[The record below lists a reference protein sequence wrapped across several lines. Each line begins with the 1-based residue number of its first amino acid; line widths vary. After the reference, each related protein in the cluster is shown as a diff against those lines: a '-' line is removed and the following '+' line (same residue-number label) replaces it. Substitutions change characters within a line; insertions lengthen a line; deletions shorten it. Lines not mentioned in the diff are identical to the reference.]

1 MILCL
6 VIFFFLQIVDPFGLK
21 KRLQK
26 EADIA
31 PEVVEENRDVPKLHP
46 TGHPRQFYTLGSVAE
61 NSNDCLL
68 VTLDSRGASVRRV
81 ELVQRDAK
89 GRFLTREVENKS
101 GYLGYLELLPD
112 GTEGALIQAVPAGS
126 PFAQA
131 AALGN
136 APLPVIAGDRLIS
149 MDDQPILSDE
159 HLQQFLNDTRAGQ
172 QVTVKLARLKPNAT
186 ATAPLSVELVTEP
199 TQVPVPTTE
208 STATQDN
215 KAGEPAGD
223 AATQAG
229 TETPSTETPSA
240 ATPEILTDTRM
251 WEEYSATITLMDR
264 PKQMMGP
271 EYRQVDGSEASYPGT
286 FEFSLQD
293 AKVTGEWQELDL
305 AMQQGNWEGRQ
316 YTDATGRPC
325 VEFTYRLPKDV
336 YQRLLRT
343 SKNLTESVV
352 ENAEVVAE
360 VDPAND
366 PAGAIV
372 VVKRFRLPVVAPEE
386 RNNPAVAG
394 YHIEMEVELY
404 NETEKPLEV
413 AYRLGGPVAT
423 SIEGWWYQIKLHGGF
438 WKIGYSAGA
447 RDIVTGSTERP
458 YNFFGR
464 AEIDSEVKKNG
475 TFTVFPRNG
484 TIEERTVRYAA
495 VDTLYFASAMLPQ
508 PKPVAGADPATVT
521 DYVCYSG
528 FAGPVGKIYPGR
540 DAMKQDLSFRVYNTV
555 SLPAAEK
562 NQAENAAAL
571 PDYQQSFHL
580 FAGPKRPELLA
591 TYKLDDTV
599 SFGWFGMFSL
609 PLLWLLHLF
618 YYIVGNYAI
627 AIILLTVVVRL
638 LMMPISRKAV
648 INAQMMQALAPEMKK
663 IKEKYPDN
671 LEKQG
676 LANRELFR
684 RFKYNPFSG
693 CLIVFLQ
700 LPIFIGL
707 YRGLSVDFELRDQPL
722 IPGMNWC
729 SNMAGPDQLWNWS
742 NYLPG
747 FIASETGW
755 LGPYFNVLPL
765 VTIVLFIL
773 QQKIFMPPPTDEQQA
788 MMQKMMSYMMIF
800 MGFLFFKVPAGL
812 CIYFITSSIWG
823 LIERAVIPKPQ
834 LSQEILDSIN
844 RDGDLPPT
852 MAAKPAAAEGKTQ
865 LDEKSRQ
872 ELRDRDKERQ
882 KRLKDKR
889 KD

>member
-6 VIFFFLQIVDPFGLK
+6 VIFFFLQLVDPFGLK
-21 KRLQK
+21 KPPQK
-26 EADIA
+26 DAHVA
-31 PEVVEENRDVPKLHP
+31 PEVAAEDPDVPKLHP
-46 TGHPRQFYTLGSVAE
+46 TGQPRQFYTLGSVAE
-61 NSNDCLL
+61 DSNDCLL
-68 VTLDSRGASVRRV
+68 VTLDNRGASVRRV

-89 GRFLTREVENKS
+89 GQFLTKEVENKS
-101 GYLGYLELLPD
+101 GYLGFLELQSD
-112 GTEGALIQAVPAGS
+112 GTEGALIQAIPAGS

-131 AALGN
+131 VAIGN
-136 APLPVIAGDRLIS
+136 APLPVLVGDRLIS
-149 MDDQPILSDE
+149 LNDQPILSDDQ
-159 HLQQFLNDTRAGQ
+159 LQQFLKETRAGQ
-172 QVTVKLARLKPNAT
+172 QITAKLARLKPAT
-186 ATAPLSVELVTEP
+186 AAEDQLV
-199 TQVPVPTTE
+199 
-208 STATQDN
+208 
-215 KAGEPAGD
+215 
-223 AATQAG
+223 
-229 TETPSTETPSA
+229 
-240 ATPEILTDTRM
+240 DTRT
-251 WEEYSATITLMDR
+251 WEEYNATITVMAR

-271 EYRQVDGSEASYPGT
+271 EYREMDGSEASYPGT

-293 AKVTGEWQELDL
+293 AKVTGNWQELDL
-305 AMQQGNWEGRQ
+305 AMQHGNWQGRQ
-316 YTDATGRPC
+316 YVDPAGRQC
-325 VEFTYRLPKDV
+325 VEFTYRLPKVV
-336 YQRLLRT
+336 YQRLIKT
-343 SKNLTESVV
+343 SKNLTDSMAEDVEAVV
-352 ENAEVVAE
+352 PVDVAD
-360 VDPAND
+360 DPD
-366 PAGAIV
+366 GAIV
-372 VVKRFRLPVVAPEE
+372 VVKRFRLPVVAPED
-386 RNNPAVAG
+386 RNNPAAKG

-404 NETEKPLEV
+404 NETEQPLEV

-447 RDIVTGSTERP
+447 RDVVTSSAARP

-464 AEIDSEVKKNG
+464 AEIDSDVKKSG
-475 TFTVFPRNG
+475 AFAIFPRDG
-484 TIEERTVRYAA
+484 TPEERTVRFAA

-508 PKPVAGADPATVT
+508 SKAAVGGDPSTAT

-528 FAGPVGKIYPGR
+528 FAGPVGRLHPGR
-540 DAMKQDLSFRVYNTV
+540 DAMKQDLSFRVYNVV
-555 SLPAAEK
+555 SLPAAAQAE
-562 NQAENAAAL
+562 AENAAA
-571 PDYQQSFHL
+571 PSPGYQQSFHL
-580 FAGPKRPELLA
+580 FAGPKRLELLA

-663 IKEKYPDN
+663 IKEKYPEN

-676 LANRELFR
+676 LAQRELFR

-722 IPGMNWC
+722 IPGMSWC

-742 NYLPG
+742 NYLPS

-755 LGPYFNVLPL
+755 LGPYFNVLPI

-823 LIERAVIPKPQ
+823 LIERAIIPKPQ

-844 RDGDLPPT
+844 RDGDAPS
-852 MAAKPAAAEGKTQ
+852 AVSAKPLAADGKTQ

-872 ELRDRDKERQ
+872 ELRDREKERQ

>member
-6 VIFFFLQIVDPFGLK
+6 VIFFFLQLVDPFGFK

-26 EADIA
+26 DANVPA
-31 PEVVEENRDVPKLHP
+31 PVVDEDKDVPKLHP
-46 TGHPRQFYTLGSVAE
+46 TGHPRQFFTLGSVATD
-61 NSNDCLL
+61 SNDCLL
-68 VTLDSRGASVRRV
+68 VTLDSRGAGVRRV
-81 ELVQRDAK
+81 ELIQRDAK

-101 GYLGYLELLPD
+101 GYLGYLELQSD
-112 GTEGALIQAVPAGS
+112 GTEGALIQAVPPGS

-131 AALGN
+131 VAVGA
-136 APLPVIAGDRLIS
+136 APLPVVAGDRLIS
-149 MDDQPILSDE
+149 LNDVPILSDD
-159 HLQQFLNDTRAGQ
+159 HLQEFLRETRAGQ
-172 QVTVKLARLKPNAT
+172 EITAKLARGT
-186 ATAPLSVELVTEP
+186 ATA
-199 TQVPVPTTE
+199 
-208 STATQDN
+208 
-215 KAGEPAGD
+215 D
-223 AATQAG
+223 AERT
-229 TETPSTETPSA
+229 
-240 ATPEILTDTRM
+240 

-264 PKQMMGP
+264 PKQMLGP
-271 EYRQVDGSEASYPGT
+271 EYRQTDGGEASYPGT

-305 AMQQGNWEGRQ
+305 AMQHGNWAGRQ
-316 YTDATGRPC
+316 YVDPTGRPC
-325 VEFTYRLPKDV
+325 VEFTYAVPKAV
-336 YQRLLRT
+336 YQRLLKT
-343 SKNLTESVV
+343 SKNLT
-352 ENAEVVAE
+352 AMIAPE
-360 VDPAND
+360 VDAEAVDAED
-366 PAGAIV
+366 PQSDLDGAV
-372 VVKRFRLPVVAPEE
+372 TVVKRFRLPVVTADQ
-386 RNNPAVAG
+386 RHNPAAAG
-394 YHIEMEVELY
+394 YHIEMEVELF
-404 NETEKPLEV
+404 NQTEQPLEV

-447 RDIVTGSTERP
+447 RDVITSSPARP

-464 AEIDSEVKKNG
+464 AEIDADVKKNG
-475 TFTVFPRNG
+475 VFTIFPRDG
-484 TIEERTVRYAA
+484 TPEERTVRYAA

-508 PKPVAGADPATVT
+508 PKTSESDPATSQ

-528 FAGPVGKIYPGR
+528 FAGPVGQATSGR

-555 SLPAAEK
+555 SLPVADPLPAAAEPA
-562 NQAENAAAL
+562 AENAAS
-571 PDYQQSFHL
+571 PKPGYQQSFHL

-618 YYIVGNYAI
+618 YYVVGSYAI

-663 IKEKYPDN
+663 IKEKYPEN

-676 LANRELFR
+676 LAQRELFR

-722 IPGMNWC
+722 IPGMSWC
-729 SNMAGPDQLWNWS
+729 SNLAGPDQMWNWS

-788 MMQKMMSYMMIF
+788 IMQKMMSYMMIF

-834 LSQEILDSIN
+834 LSQEILDSIS
-844 RDGDLPPT
+844 RDSDSLT
-852 MAAKPAAAEGKTQ
+852 AVVAKPLAADGKTQ

-889 KD
+889 KE

>member
-6 VIFFFLQIVDPFGLK
+6 VIFFFLQLVDPFGFK

-26 EADIA
+26 EANVA
-31 PEVVEENRDVPKLHP
+31 PEVVAEDPDVPKLHP
-46 TGHPRQFYTLGSVAE
+46 TGHPRQFFTLGSVAE
-61 NSNDCLL
+61 DSNDCLL

-89 GRFLTREVENKS
+89 GQFLTREVENKS
-101 GYLGYLELLPD
+101 GYLGYLELQSD
-112 GTEGALIQAVPAGS
+112 GTEGALIQAIPAGS

-131 AALGN
+131 VAIGN
-136 APLPVIAGDRLIS
+136 APLPVLVGDRLIS
-149 MDDQPILSDE
+149 LNDQPILNDDQ
-159 HLQQFLNDTRAGQ
+159 LQQFLKETRAGQ
-172 QVTVKLARLKPNAT
+172 QVTAKLARPKPAAAEDQNAPVADPPQDPPSADAT
-186 ATAPLSVELVTEP
+186 AVNADEVAP
-199 TQVPVPTTE
+199 
-208 STATQDN
+208 
-215 KAGEPAGD
+215 
-223 AATQAG
+223 
-229 TETPSTETPSA
+229 TETTTADEA
-240 ATPEILTDTRM
+240 ANKSLVDTRT
-251 WEEYSATITLMDR
+251 WEEYSATITLMAR

-271 EYRQVDGSEASYPGT
+271 EYREMDGTEASYPGT

-305 AMQQGNWEGRQ
+305 AMQHGNWLGRQ
-316 YTDATGRPC
+316 YVDPAGRQC
-325 VEFTYRLPKDV
+325 VEFTYRLPKAV
-336 YQRLLRT
+336 YQRLIKT
-343 SKNLTESVV
+343 SKNLTDSMAAD
-352 ENAEVVAE
+352 AEAIVP
-360 VDPAND
+360 VDVAND
-366 PAGAIV
+366 PDGAVV

-386 RNNPAVAG
+386 RNNPAAKG

-447 RDIVTGSTERP
+447 RDVVTSSAARP

-464 AEIDSEVKKNG
+464 AEIDSDVKKSG
-475 TFTVFPRNG
+475 VFSIFPRNG
-484 TIEERTVRYAA
+484 TPEERTVRYAA
-495 VDTLYFASAMLPQ
+495 VDTLYFVSAMLPQ
-508 PKPVAGADPATVT
+508 PKAAVGGDPATAS

-528 FAGPVGKIYPGR
+528 FAGPVGRPYPGR
-540 DAMKQDLSFRVYNTV
+540 DAMKQDLSFRVYNVV
-555 SLPAAEK
+555 SLPAVAQDE
-562 NQAENAAAL
+562 AENAAA
-571 PDYQQSFHL
+571 PSPGYQQSFHL

-591 TYKLDDTV
+591 TYKLDDTI

-722 IPGMNWC
+722 FPGMSWC

-742 NYLPG
+742 NYLPS

-823 LIERAVIPKPQ
+823 LIERAIIPKPQ

-844 RDGDLPPT
+844 RDGDAPSAVT
-852 MAAKPAAAEGKTQ
+852 AKPLAAEGKTQ

-872 ELRDRDKERQ
+872 ELRDREKERQ